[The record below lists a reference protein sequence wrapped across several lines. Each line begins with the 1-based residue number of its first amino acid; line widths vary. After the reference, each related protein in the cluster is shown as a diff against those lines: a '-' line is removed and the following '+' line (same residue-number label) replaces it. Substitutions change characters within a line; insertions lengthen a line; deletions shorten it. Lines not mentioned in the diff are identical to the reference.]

1 MMTPGRSAATI
12 RLDHSPDDLGALMPE
27 GLSPIEVGKQVHEHT
42 KEPHEPDG
50 GSRHSRTVQIGEA
63 LLLSW
68 PTRRSS
74 R

>member
-1 MMTPGRSAATI
+1 MTLEP
-12 RLDHSPDDLGALMPE
+12 LMPE

-42 KEPHEPDG
+42 KEPQEPEG